1 MREKLNGNPM
11 AQVGLIVV
19 LLAAAAFMLLGKSG
33 GGEEG
38 EEASEGA
45 VATVNGVTA
54 TGATPGEAVE
64 GAVESLEEG
73 AGSVGVPGELPAS
86 IPVRPPPEQLTA
98 AYEAGRTVVLLI
110 IHDGRIDRSLTRAA
124 TAYVA
129 DAPETALF
137 VVPVQKLARYAAVT
151 VGVDLNRVPAL
162 VVMRPRKLSRGI
174 PQATVAYGFQTPQ
187 TVIQAVR
194 DAAYNGPEISYHPN

>member
-38 EEASEGA
+38 EEAPEAA

-73 AGSVGVPGELPAS
+73 AGSAAVPGELPAS
-86 IPVRPPPEQLTA
+86 IPVPPPPEQLTA
-98 AYEAGRTVVLLI
+98 AYEAGSTVVLLI
-110 IHDGRIDRSLTRAA
+110 VHDGRIDRSLTRAA
-124 TAYVA
+124 TSYVA
-129 DAPETALF
+129 DVPETALF
-137 VVPVQKLARYAAVT
+137 VVPVKKLARYAAVT
-151 VGVDLNRVPAL
+151 IGVDVNRVPAL
-162 VVMRPRKLSRGI
+162 VVMRPRKLSGGT

-194 DAAYNGPEISYHPN
+194 DAAYNGPETTYHPN